1 LSIANPT
8 KRLGGR
14 RPMGEST
21 GIAWAES
28 TWNPWRGCTK
38 VSAGC
43 ERCYMF
49 REQIRYGRNPEIIT
63 RSKTTFDAPLRW
75 KEPRRIFTCS
85 WSDWFHPAADE
96 WRPAAWDVIQ
106 KTPQHTY
113 LILTKRPEYARARLP
128 ADWGTGWPNVWIG
141 VSGETIYQAR
151 KRGKILFYD
160 VPAKVLFLSAEPWL
174 ERTHARAETWLG
186 VVGPFDWV
194 ILGGESGPGARP
206 MDEFTAKAMRDA
218 AVLSDIPFFLKQLG
232 GYPDARSHEKA
243 VLDGRTW
250 TEVPSV

>member
-1 LSIANPT
+1 
-8 KRLGGR
+8 
-14 RPMGEST
+14 MGELT

-49 REQIRYGRNPEIIT
+49 REQIRYGRNPEIVT

-75 KEPRRIFTCS
+75 EEPRRIFTCS

-96 WRPAAWDVIQ
+96 WRPAAWDVIRR
-106 KTPQHTY
+106 TPQHTY
-113 LILTKRPEYARARLP
+113 LILTKRPELASPRLP
-128 ADWGTGWPNVWIG
+128 PDWGSGWANVWLG
-141 VSGETIYQAR
+141 VSGETWNLAAR
-151 KRGKILFYD
+151 RGAALSAI
-160 VPAKVLFLSAEPWL
+160 PAQLRFLSAEPWL
-174 ERTHARAETWLG
+174 SRDGEDFDLAARTILQ
-186 VVGPFDWV
+186 PFDWV
-194 ILGGESGPGARP
+194 ILGGESGHGCRPLSLSSAR
-206 MDEFTAKAMRDA
+206 AVRDA
-218 AVLSDIPFFLKQLG
+218 AKGAGAAFFLKQLG